1 MFLSNSENLKGHLL
15 SGLEPAGVPNGLEG
29 SAVPFNYNDFD
40 SIKNIVSNSDVGVI
54 MMEVSRNMEPK
65 DNFLQNI
72 RELATDNGIVLIFDE
87 ITSGFRVKLGGSH
100 LKYGVEPDM
109 AVFGK
114 TMGNGYAISAVIG
127 KSEVMEYAQS
137 SFISSTFWTDRI
149 GPVAALKTIEIM
161 ERDSVAEKL
170 TETGEYI
177 NKCWIELADNHG
189 LNIQIYGIPSIT
201 HISFN
206 SNQELAIKTIITQE
220 MLKSGYLAGN
230 SVYVCIDHSKNIVDK
245 YMNTLDESFG
255 MVSKII
261 NGEAPKQ
268 FLDGP
273 ICHSGF
279 RRLN

>member
-1 MFLSNSENLKGHLL
+1 
-15 SGLEPAGVPNGLEG
+15 
-29 SAVPFNYNDFD
+29 
-40 SIKNIVSNSDVGVI
+40 
-54 MMEVSRNMEPK
+54 
-65 DNFLQNI
+65 
-72 RELATDNGIVLIFDE
+72 
-87 ITSGFRVKLGGSH
+87 
-100 LKYGVEPDM
+100 
-109 AVFGK
+109 
-114 TMGNGYAISAVIG
+114 MGNGYAISDVIG

-137 SFISSTFWTDRI
+137 SFISSTFWTERI

-170 TETGEYI
+170 TKTGEYI